1 MSLRMLNGLR
11 IVLPISRKCPDE
23 LILTQSEVYDTMR
36 WLPNRQAAE
45 ELGVTVRTLYHWR
58 REGMLL
64 PGIHYGRSSIGRS
77 SRIYIDVDAVQGLMA
92 ATALK

>member
-1 MSLRMLNGLR
+1 
-11 IVLPISRKCPDE
+11 
-23 LILTQSEVYDTMR
+23 MR